1 MKTHNNSVPSAALT
15 KLKNTIRVLPYLTIM
30 GMIWGYLAAA
40 VSGVII
46 GLLIATAASIIIGTT
61 SKMVSNRSQNGAVDM
76 RAKPPV
82 KIIFRT

>member
-1 MKTHNNSVPSAALT
+1 MQTHSYLLPSATLT
-15 KLKNTIRVLPYLTIM
+15 KLKNTIRVLPYLAIM

-46 GLLIATAASIIIGTT
+46 GLLIAAAASIIIGTT
-61 SKMVSNRSQNGAVDM
+61 SKMVSNRSQSGAVDM
-76 RAKPPV
+76 RAKPPA